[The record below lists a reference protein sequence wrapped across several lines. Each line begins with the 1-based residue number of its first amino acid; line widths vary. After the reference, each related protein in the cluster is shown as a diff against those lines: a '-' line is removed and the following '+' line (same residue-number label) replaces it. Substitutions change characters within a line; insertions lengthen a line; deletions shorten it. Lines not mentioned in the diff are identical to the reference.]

1 MESNDKY
8 VLELRLLSE
17 TIFAS
22 GEKERNLVQSRALSD
37 EYGFIYF
44 HAKSLKGQLKRQAL
58 WLLRQYISMGYL
70 DNYAHAYDFLH
81 SMDVL
86 FGVNTWELENAWDL
100 REFMRNYL
108 QHMQAEKGFR
118 GQGIMRLTHLELPQE
133 VKNAFRDLIDSKVFS
148 SHDLISAQ
156 TYIRTEIQLDDG
168 VVKDKM
174 LNTYQAVK
182 KGLVFQAHLF
192 FNEDPTQ
199 VLPDLLRIICSLD
212 RIGAGVH
219 RGRGE
224 IEAKLLINGNDAR
237 QELCLEGRGSA

>member
-1 MESNDKY
+1 MGSSNEY

-17 TIFAS
+17 AIFAS

-37 EYGFIYF
+37 DYGFVYF

-58 WLLRQYISMGYL
+58 WLLRQYIAIGKG
-70 DNYAHAYDFLH
+70 NYAQAYDFLY

-86 FGVNTWELENAWDL
+86 FGVNTWELGKAWGL
-100 REFMRNYL
+100 EEFMSGYL
-108 QHMQAEKGFR
+108 KYRQAEKGLR
-118 GQGIMRLTHLELPQE
+118 GQGMMKLTHLELPHE
-133 VKNAFRDLIDSKVFS
+133 VKDAFRTIIDSSEFS
-148 SHDLISAQ
+148 IHDLISAQ
-156 TYIRTEIQLDDG
+156 TYIRTEIQLEEG
-168 VVKDKM
+168 IVKDKM

-182 KGLVFQAHLF
+182 KGFVFQAQIF
-192 FNEDPTQ
+192 FEEDPTQ

-224 IEAKLLINGNDAR
+224 IEATLLINGKDAR
-237 QELCLEGRGSA
+237 QELQLGGGATA